1 MFVKKFTA
9 LLLVLFAIQ
18 TSVVVA
24 DGTQPSREV
33 LLIIDSSGSMK
44 EKTSDGIE
52 KMTAARQAL
61 QKVLPQLEGEHVG
74 LLLFGHRVAGNRAG
88 CCEDIELAIPIGPLS
103 ASKFTSTVNR
113 IQPLGNT
120 PLAQSLW
127 FAKDV
132 LTKREKD
139 VQKTVIVLTDGNE
152 TCNGDPQAAAAALAS
167 LGINVKVH
175 VVGFAVTDQQERQL
189 KSIAASGNG
198 EYTSAKNAAD
208 LIEKLPEFL
217 LEKPAPLPQPV
228 VELSRIE
235 AALVARL
242 KDKDFIVRTKAAETL
257 QKMNAVATVPY
268 LAEAI
273 QDEELISG
281 ITYSKEAALKALAS
295 MAPEQVVDALRRTA
309 SSKNRAVRKWV
320 AKEMANVQEKSTGT
334 KLSVVDQTLVH
345 FLNDSDFM
353 VRVAAADSLR
363 TRKTIAAAPYLVRS
377 IEDGRPLSGIGYA
390 KDAAFKAL
398 KVLAPTEVEDA
409 ILKAL
414 ESKNDKVRSWAT
426 DKLADLN

>member
-33 LLIIDSSGSMK
+33 LLIVDSSGSMK

-61 QKVLPQLEGEHVG
+61 QKVLPQLDGEHVG

-88 CCEDIELAIPIGPLS
+88 CCEDIELAIPISPLS
-103 ASKFTSTVNR
+103 SSKFTSTVNT
-113 IQPLGNT
+113 IEPLGST

-127 FAKDV
+127 VAKDV
-132 LTKREKD
+132 ISKRKQD
-139 VQKTVIVLTDGNE
+139 VQKSIIVLTDGNE
-152 TCNGDPQAAAAALAS
+152 TCNGDPEAAAAALAA

-175 VVGFAVTDQQERQL
+175 VVGFAVNAQQERQL

-198 EYTSAKNAAD
+198 KYTSAKDASD

-217 LEKPAPLPQPV
+217 LEKPAPLPEPT

-242 KDKDFIVRTKAAETL
+242 QDKDFIVRKKAAETL
-257 QKMNAVATVPY
+257 QKMKAVATVPY
-268 LAEAI
+268 LAKAI
-273 QDEELISG
+273 QDEERISG
-281 ITYSKEAALKALAS
+281 ITYSKEAALQALAAL
-295 MAPEQVVDALRRTA
+295 APEQVVDALRRTA
-309 SSKNRAVRKWV
+309 SSENRAVRQWV
-320 AKEMANVQEKSTGT
+320 AKKLANAQEQSTGT
-334 KLSVVDQTLVH
+334 KLSSVDQTLVH
-345 FLNDSDFM
+345 FLNDSDFL
-353 VRVAAADSLR
+353 VRSAAANSLR
-363 TRKTIAAAPYLVRS
+363 TRKTTAAGPHLVRS
-377 IEDGRPLSGIGYA
+377 ILDEKSISGLKYA
-390 KDAAFKAL
+390 KEAAFQAL
-398 KVLAPTEVEDA
+398 KIVAPSEVEDT
-409 ILKAL
+409 ILKAM